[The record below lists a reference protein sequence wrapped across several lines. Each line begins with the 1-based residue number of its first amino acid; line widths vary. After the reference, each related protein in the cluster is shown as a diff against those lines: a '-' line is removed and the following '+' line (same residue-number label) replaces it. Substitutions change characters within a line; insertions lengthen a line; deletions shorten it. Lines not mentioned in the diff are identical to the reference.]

1 MAADFAQSHEWFDV
15 HAVGCV
21 TSESG
26 NILLETADVDS
37 TVTDYAFA
45 SLEGTL
51 QGKERWWRPRGGAIQ

>member
-1 MAADFAQSHEWFDV
+1 MVRFD
-15 HAVGCV
+15 AVGCV

-37 TVTDYAFA
+37 TLTDYAFA

-51 QGKERWWRPRGGAIQ
+51 QGKERWSAATRRRDSVKVKVKPR